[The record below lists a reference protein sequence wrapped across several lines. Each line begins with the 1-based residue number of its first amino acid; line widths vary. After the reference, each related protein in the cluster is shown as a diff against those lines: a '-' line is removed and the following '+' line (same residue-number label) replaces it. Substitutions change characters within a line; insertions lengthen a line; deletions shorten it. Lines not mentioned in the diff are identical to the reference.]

1 MTDSSPIVSDERI
14 LDAMLLLAR
23 AAKPHRIMVAG
34 PSAFDI
40 YLGLLQR
47 GFSRAATPVTCRIA
61 CGQHDVALIAGHQ
74 TIQALETLLDRIV
87 PFLNTRAALAI
98 WLGPHELERGRR
110 FQAEL
115 ERLVFRIEARA
126 QCETGFILSAR
137 RQQLDHL
144 AKAA

>member
-1 MTDSSPIVSDERI
+1 MIESSLIVSDEGI

-23 AAKPHRIMVAG
+23 AAKSHRIMIAG
-34 PSAFDI
+34 PSAFDA

-47 GFSRAATPVTCRIA
+47 GFSRAATPVTCRIP

-74 TIQALETLLDRIV
+74 SIQALETLMDRII
-87 PFLNTRAALAI
+87 PFLNKRAALAI
-98 WLGPHELERGRR
+98 WLGPHEADRGRR

-115 ERLVFRIEARA
+115 ERLGFRIEARA

-144 AKAA
+144 ANAA